1 MAQFDLRN
9 VDRRVIFTLIFVA
22 VAWPLIQ
29 PMRLPMDVTPP
40 VQQLYD
46 SVEAV
51 PPGSIVMLAGDYSP
65 DTMPEL
71 QPMVVAFVRHA
82 FRRDLRIVTTS
93 LWADSPPLIEAAM
106 TPLAEEFGKSYG
118 TDFVNLGYMAG
129 GTVTLLGM
137 GASIPNTF
145 PQDYHQTPV
154 RDIPL
159 MREVENFDDIALVM
173 NISSGTPGTREWVQQ
188 VQSRYRVRLA
198 SGTTA
203 VAAPPFYPYV
213 QSGQLVGLLGGLKG
227 AAEYEGLVGA
237 TGDATRGMD
246 AQSIVH
252 ALIVFFILLGN
263 VVYLMERRARPTG
276 AARPARAPEVSP

>member
-1 MAQFDLRN
+1 MAGFDIRQI
-9 VDRRVIFTLIFVA
+9 DRRVIFTLIFVV
-22 VAWPLIQ
+22 VAWPLIA
-29 PMRLPMDVTPP
+29 PMRLPMDVTAP

-46 SVEAV
+46 TVEAI
-51 PPGSIVMLAGDYSP
+51 PEGSVVMLAGDYSP

-71 QPMVVAFVRHA
+71 QPMVRAFVRHA
-82 FRRDLRIVTTS
+82 FRRNLRIVTTS

-106 TPLAEEFGKSYG
+106 TPLAEEYGKAYG

-145 PQDYHQTPV
+145 PQDYYQTPV
-154 RDIPL
+154 GEIPL
-159 MREVENFDDIALVM
+159 MREVTNFDDVALVM

-188 VQSRYRVRLA
+188 VQSRYRVPLA

-213 QSGQLVGLLGGLKG
+213 QSGQLVGLMGGLKG
-227 AAEYEGLVGA
+227 AAEYEMLVEA
-237 TGDATRGMD
+237 PGDAVRGMD

-263 VVYLMERRARPTG
+263 VVYLAERRSK
-276 AARPARAPEVSP
+276 AARADATA

>member
-1 MAQFDLRN
+1 MAGFDLRQI
-9 VDRRVIFTLIFVA
+9 DRRVIFTLIFVV
-22 VAWPLIQ
+22 VAWPLIW

-40 VQQLYD
+40 VQLLHD
-46 SVEAV
+46 TVEAI
-51 PPGSIVMLAGDYSP
+51 PEGSIVMLAGDYSP

-71 QPMVVAFVRHA
+71 QPMVRAFVRHA
-82 FRRDLRIVTTS
+82 FSRNLKVVTTS

-106 TPLAEEFGKSYG
+106 TPLAAEFGKAYG
-118 TDFVNLGYMAG
+118 TDYVNLGYMAG

-145 PQDYHQTPV
+145 PQDYYQTPV
-154 RDIPL
+154 REIPL
-159 MREVENFDDIALVM
+159 MSEVQNFDDIALVM
-173 NISSGTPGTREWVQQ
+173 NVSSGTPGTREWVQQ
-188 VQSRYRVRLA
+188 VQSRYRVQLA

-227 AAEYEGLVGA
+227 AAEYEMLVGMP
-237 TGDATRGMD
+237 GDAVRGMD

-263 VVYLMERRARPTG
+263 VVYLAERRSRARSG
-276 AARPARAPEVSP
+276 AAA

>member
-1 MAQFDLRN
+1 MAGTAAIGRI
-9 VDRRVIFTLIFVA
+9 DRRIIFALIFVA

-29 PMRLPMDVTPP
+29 PMRLPIDVSPP
-40 VQQLYD
+40 VQGLYD
-46 SVEAV
+46 AVEAV

-71 QPMVVAFVRHA
+71 QPMVETFLRHA
-82 FRRDLRIVTTS
+82 FSRDLRVVIAC
-93 LWADSPPLIEAAM
+93 LWPASPPLVETAL
-106 TPLAEEFGKSYG
+106 TPLAEEFGKEEGVDY
-118 TDFVNLGYMAG
+118 VNLGYMAG

-145 PQDYHQTPV
+145 PSDYGGTPV

-159 MREVENFDDIALVM
+159 MREVRNFDDIAIVM
-173 NISSGTPGTREWVQQ
+173 EVSAGTPGTREWVQQ
-188 VQSRYRVRLA
+188 VQSRFQVTLA

-203 VAAPPFYPYV
+203 VGAPNFYPYV

-227 AAEYEGLVGA
+227 AAEYETLIGA
-237 TGDATRGMD
+237 PGDATSGMD

-252 ALIVFFILLGN
+252 ALIVVFILLGN
-263 VVYLMERRARPTG
+263 LAYFISGRRS
-276 AARPARAPEVSP
+276 AAGESV